1 MKHAGAFKGAM
12 VLLVVASIIISSF
25 VIIPTKA
32 SANGTPGW
40 YDYHWQY
47 RKSHVINNAT
57 GAGTNYQ
64 VRITVY
70 YGSGTD
76 SGENVYLNG
85 KCQTDFDDIR
95 FTDDDGVT
103 LLNYW
108 IEFKVDSDYARVWVK
123 IADDLNT
130 SSATIF
136 IYYGNPS
143 ATSASNAANTMLKY
157 WGFEDGTFGPFT
169 QRSGINAFYVT
180 STAKKY
186 GNYGT
191 LCNKSVTTDW
201 SARYCTPNTFLLQQ
215 KVALEFWLK
224 VNATSTAGSLI
235 CVSFSWGGYTKLQI
249 GMYDTGNF
257 FYWSG
262 SYKTIGSGSKNI
274 WYKFVVELDFT
285 NSKWNFRIYDSSNNL
300 LYSGNNINMGT
311 GGASSGEILLIQHI
325 PVTGY
330 NYWDEIFSRKWVSP
344 EPSHGSWGSEQTPI
358 SITLLSPSNNY
369 KVGPSTNVEFKWQ
382 ASFASGDYQTAFR
395 FQLDNS
401 STFDSPEIDTGK
413 VTSSNNTTTQEVPSA
428 IGLYYWRV
436 KVWNSLDYESSW
448 SSPLQIIVDGI
459 ILYTDS
465 VNVKTQIVI
474 IGAKWAY
481 DSEPI
486 VNCSISYIGKNKI
499 TGTDGKVS
507 FSVSDVSEIP
517 YNSPVTSSGET
528 TYGITTVIQGVTVP
542 LHKVKV
548 TPFTIRSSHQITDPV
563 WVDLKGRLSFNTGAL
578 TIVETGDYGTPHHVE
593 VDGGYSTNWVYDSA
607 THEVTINPPASSVA
621 LVFKA
626 GGGGSGGGGGGGGGG
641 GIPDGGQGQTPTTPK
656 VNIPFPSIFAFLI
669 VLAAILYIY
678 SEVSKPKRISEKW
691 KAKRKE
697 MNKKVKWKKKGRFAE

>member
-1 MKHAGAFKGAM
+1 MKRAGAFKGAL

-32 SANGTPGW
+32 SANGTPSW

-47 RKSHVINNAT
+47 RKSHVINSAT

-64 VRITVY
+64 VRITVH

-76 SGENVYLNG
+76 SGENVYLNS

-123 IADDLNT
+123 IADNLNT
-130 SSATIF
+130 SSATIY

-143 ATSASNAANTMLKY
+143 ATSAGNAANTMLKY

-169 QRSGINAFYVT
+169 GKIGNDFFQISSEV
-180 STAKKY
+180 KKY
-186 GNYGT
+186 GNY
-191 LCNKSVTTDW
+191 
-201 SARYCTPNTFLLQQ
+201 SAKCTGSSSGRFPPANTFMSLN
-215 KVALEFWLK
+215 KVAVE
-224 VNATSTAGSLI
+224 
-235 CVSFSWGGYTKLQI
+235 
-249 GMYDTGNF
+249 
-257 FYWSG
+257 YWSRTDAASTSGKSADIYFTKNGYLRANLGIVDNYTFRYWNGNSIYFG
-262 SYKTIGSGSKNI
+262 SSSKYT
-274 WYKFVVELDFT
+274 WYKFVAELDFT
-285 NSKWNFRIYDSSNNL
+285 NLKWNFRIYDSSNIL
-300 LYSGNNINMGT
+300 LYSYNNLNMGGT
-311 GGASSGEILLIQHI
+311 PVSSYYDVMMYHSSAISG
-325 PVTGY
+325 
-330 NYWDEIFSRKWVSP
+330 NSYWDEIFSRKWVSP

-358 SITLLSPSNNY
+358 SITLVSPSNNY
-369 KVGPSTNVEFKWQ
+369 TVGPSTNVQFKWQ
-382 ASFASGDYQTAFR
+382 ATFASGDYQTAFR

-401 STFDSPEIDTGK
+401 SIFDDPEIDTGK

-428 IGLYYWRV
+428 VGLYYWRV
-436 KVWNSLDYESSW
+436 KVWNSVDYESSW

-465 VNVKTQIVI
+465 VDVKAQIVI

-499 TGTDGKVS
+499 TGIDGKVS

-563 WVDLKGRLSFNTGAL
+563 WDDLKGRLSFNTGAL

-593 VDGGYSTNWVYDSA
+593 VDGEYSTNWVYDSA
-607 THEVTINPPASSVA
+607 THEVTINPPVSSVA

-626 GGGGSGGGGGGGGGG
+626 GGGGSGAGGGGSGGGGGG
-641 GIPDGGQGQTPTTPK
+641 GIQDGGQGQTPTTPR

-678 SEVSKPKRISEKW
+678 SEISKPKRISEKW
-691 KAKRKE
+691 KEKRKE